1 MNNYRKSKGIVIE
14 LTALLDVIL
23 IMLFWVMMNVQEN
36 SGSAMKEAENRVA
49 AAERQ
54 LENNQ
59 SRLDE
64 LAKENAELIKK
75 CNAAEN
81 LNKDAAANQEALIGY
96 EQGRLITLDIKY
108 NSDGKLYVYN
118 SDEYLGGVS
127 ILSETEISGCIIDSL
142 EKAGLEENDVIL
154 CVLIYDGS
162 TSLYKDVKIVNA
174 AVDMVRD
181 EYESLYCAY
190 INTADRKDMN

>member
-1 MNNYRKSKGIVIE
+1 MNNYRKNKGIVIE

-36 SGSAMKEAENRVA
+36 SSSALADAENRA
-49 AAERQ
+49 AATQQQ
-54 LENNQ
+54 LENVQ
-59 SRLDE
+59 SKLDKLKE
-64 LAKENAELIKK
+64 ENAELARKW
-75 CNAAEN
+75 NTAEN

-118 SDEYLGGVS
+118 SDEYLGSVS
-127 ILSETEISGCIIDSL
+127 ILSEAEISGCITDSL
-142 EKAGLEENDVIL
+142 EKAGLKENDVIL

-162 TSLYKDVKIVNA
+162 ASLYKDVKTVNT
-174 AVDMVRD
+174 AVDIVRD
-181 EYESLYCAY
+181 EYENLYCAY
-190 INTADRKDMN
+190 INTAERKEMN